1 MRLLKCLFW
10 ILYRSWFYVLAG
22 AIIVL
27 VAPAMLIFLSRLQ
40 WYPTFYKLARLWGRI
55 LLAGMGYRWTTT
67 SETRLEK
74 GKNYMFIGNHTSM
87 LDPMLMLDVVKHNPI
102 VFVGKQELEKI
113 PIFGYFYRKSCILVN
128 RAATDSR
135 INVYPQAQ
143 ARLDAGFSIG
153 IFPEGGVPD
162 ESVDLDDFK
171 NWAFRLAIQ
180 YQIPIVPMIFVG
192 PKKLFSFTYFSGGP
206 GKLSTHVMPIIE
218 TKGLT
223 IKDLASLKKSTRELM
238 LKEVLARGV

>member
-1 MRLLKCLFW
+1 MYMFKCLFW

-22 AIIVL
+22 LIIL
-27 VAPAMLIFLSRLQ
+27 VVSPFMLIFLSRLE

-55 LLAGMGYRWTTT
+55 LLFGMGYRWSIT
-67 SETRLEK
+67 SETTLEK

-87 LDPMLMLDVVKHNPI
+87 LDPMLMLDAVKNNPI

-113 PIFGYFYRKSCILVN
+113 PVFGFFYRKSCILVN
-128 RAATDSR
+128 RSTTESR

-162 ESVDLDDFK
+162 EAVDLDAFK
-171 NWAFRLAIQ
+171 NGAFRLAIE

-206 GKLSTHVMPIIE
+206 GKLLTHVMPIIE

-223 IKDLASLKKSTRELM
+223 LKDLPKLKEATRQLM
-238 LKEVLARGV
+238 LKEVIARGV

>member
-1 MRLLKCLFW
+1 
-10 ILYRSWFYVLAG
+10 VLA
-22 AIIVL
+22 ALIIIV
-27 VAPAMLIFLSRLQ
+27 VAPAMLIFLSRLK
-40 WYPTFYKLARLWGRI
+40 WYPTFYKLARLWGRV
-55 LLAGMGYRWTTT
+55 LLIGMGYRWTVT
-67 SETRLEK
+67 SETQLEK
-74 GKNYMFIGNHTSM
+74 GRNYMFIGNHTSM

-113 PIFGYFYRKSCILVN
+113 PIFGYFYRKSCILVD
-128 RAATDSR
+128 RATTESR

-171 NWAFRLAIQ
+171 NGAFRLAIQ
-180 YQIPIVPMIFVG
+180 YQIPIVPLIFVG
-192 PKKLFSFTYFSGGP
+192 PKKLFSFTFFSGGP

-218 TKGLT
+218 TKGMT
-223 IKDLASLKKSTRELM
+223 NKDLAELKKTTRELM
-238 LKEVLARGV
+238 LREVLKRGV